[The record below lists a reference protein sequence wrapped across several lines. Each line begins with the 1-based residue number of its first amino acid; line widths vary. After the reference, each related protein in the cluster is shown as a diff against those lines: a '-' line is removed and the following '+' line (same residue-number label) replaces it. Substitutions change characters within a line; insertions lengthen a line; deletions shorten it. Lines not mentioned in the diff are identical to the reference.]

1 MNIITDSY
9 AKGKTHMRYL
19 VALSFLLTFSH
30 QASAQDVQPAPPE
43 QLSLD
48 IREAIVRVPV
58 TVKDAFNKEIT
69 GDVLVTTFRPQGPGP
84 FPLVVMN
91 HGRPGDPALRAQFP
105 RQRFEPIA
113 RFFIRKGFAVAVPQ
127 RLGYGVSASA
137 GDPED
142 EMSCNNPRYK
152 PAGDAAA
159 VQVLAVVAHM
169 RKEAD
174 IDPSRLVIMGQSLG
188 GFTTVATAATK
199 PDGLVAAIN
208 IAGGHGGN
216 PETRPGNPCQA
227 YLLENTFAAWGKTA
241 TAPMLWMYSE
251 NDKYFNPKNARA
263 WFDAFTKAG
272 AKAEFK
278 LMPPFGDD
286 GHALLVRANDLWQP
300 VVDEFLARH
309 GFTTPGAMGKP
320 AVTGLGKALD
330 AAAVPLISDKQ
341 RDETYQKYLA
351 AKSPKAFALGSGD
364 RLGYAWGDD
373 AMSKALGFC
382 QRRTGLPC
390 KLYAVDNDVVWVP

>member
-1 MNIITDSY
+1 
-9 AKGKTHMRYL
+9 MRYL

-30 QASAQDVQPAPPE
+30 QASAQDVQPAAPE

-91 HGRPGDPALRAQFP
+91 HGGSATPAQDPRPRY
-105 RQRFEPIA
+105 EPIA

-142 EMSCNNPRYK
+142 EMSCSNPRYQ

-208 IAGGHGGN
+208 IAGGSGGN
-216 PETRPGNPCQA
+216 PVTRPGNPCKA
-227 YLLENTFAAWGKTA
+227 YLLEYTFAAWGKTA

-251 NDKYFNPKNARA
+251 NDKFFNPKNSRA

-309 GFTTPGAMGKP
+309 GFTTPGVMSKP

-330 AAAVPLISDKQ
+330 AAAVPLISAKL
-341 RDETYQKYLA
+341 RDEAYPKYLA
-351 AKSPKAFALGSGD
+351 AKSPKALALGSGG
-364 RLGYAWGDD
+364 RLGYASGDD
-373 AMSKALGFC
+373 AMSNALGIC
-382 QRRTGLPC
+382 QRRTRLPC

>member
-1 MNIITDSY
+1 
-9 AKGKTHMRYL
+9 MRYL

-58 TVKDAFNKEIT
+58 TVKDAFNKEIS

-91 HGRPGDPALRAQFP
+91 HGRNSATRAQDP
-105 RQRFEPIA
+105 RPRSEPIA

-127 RLGYGVSASA
+127 RLGYGASASL

-142 EMSCNNPRYK
+142 HTSCESPRYQQ
-152 PAGDAAA
+152 AGDAAA
-159 VQVLAVVAHM
+159 VQVLAVVGHM

-174 IDPSRLVIMGQSLG
+174 IDPSRLVIMGQSFG
-188 GFTTVATAATK
+188 GFTTVAAAATK

-208 IAGGHGGN
+208 IAGGSGGN
-216 PETRPGNPCQA
+216 SVTRPGEPCNS
-227 YLLENTFAAWGKTA
+227 YRLGLTFAAWGKTA

-251 NDKYFNPKNARA
+251 NDKYFNPKNSRA

-286 GHALLVRANDLWQP
+286 GHALLMSANDLWQP

-320 AVTGLGKALD
+320 AVTGLGKAPD
-330 AAAVPLISDKQ
+330 AAAVPLISAKQ

-351 AKSPKAFALGSGD
+351 AKSPKAAALGSGG
-364 RLGYAWGDD
+364 RLGYASGDD
-373 AMSKALGFC
+373 AMSNALGIC

>member
-1 MNIITDSY
+1 
-9 AKGKTHMRYL
+9 MRYL

-30 QASAQDVQPAPPE
+30 QASAQDVQPAAPE

-58 TVKDAFNKEIT
+58 TVKNSFNKEIT

-137 GDPED
+137 GDPE
-142 EMSCNNPRYK
+142 ETVSCNNPGYQ

-174 IDPSRLVIMGQSLG
+174 IDPSRLVIMGQSFG
-188 GFTTVATAATK
+188 GFTTVAAAATK

-208 IAGGHGGN
+208 IAGGSGGN
-216 PETRPGNPCQA
+216 SVTRPGNPCQA
-227 YLLENTFAAWGKTA
+227 YLLEYTYAAWGKTA

-251 NDKYFNPKNARA
+251 NDQHFSPKNSRA

-286 GHALLVRANDLWQP
+286 GHALLLRANDLWQP

-309 GFTTPGAMGKP
+309 GFTTPGVMDKP

-330 AAAVPLISDKQ
+330 AAAVPLISSTR
-341 RDETYQKYLA
+341 RDEGYLRYLA
-351 AKSPKAFALGSGD
+351 AKSPKAFALGSG
-364 RLGYAWGDD
+364 GIFGGAWGDD
-373 AMSKALGFC
+373 AMSNALGIC

>member
-1 MNIITDSY
+1 
-9 AKGKTHMRYL
+9 MRYL
-19 VALSFLLTFSH
+19 VALSFLLTFSL

-58 TVKDAFNKEIT
+58 TVKDAFNKEIS

-91 HGRPGDPALRAQFP
+91 HGRDSATRAQAP
-105 RQRFEPIA
+105 RQRYEPIA

-142 EMSCNNPRYK
+142 SMSCNNPRYQ

-174 IDPSRLVIMGQSLG
+174 IDPGRLVIMGQSLG
-188 GFTTVATAATK
+188 GFTTVATAATR

-263 WFDAFTKAG
+263 WFEAFTKAG

-309 GFTTPGAMGKP
+309 GFTTPGVMGKP
-320 AVTGLGKALD
+320 AVWDEYGETSLAFLEYL
-330 AAAVPLISDKQ
+330 LIGVAGSLSHCLLN
-341 RDETYQKYLA
+341 REGIGR
-351 AKSPKAFALGSGD
+351 AKGIQS
-364 RLGYAWGDD
+364 
-373 AMSKALGFC
+373 
-382 QRRTGLPC
+382 
-390 KLYAVDNDVVWVP
+390 

>member
-9 AKGKTHMRYL
+9 AKGKPHMRYL
-19 VALSFLLTFSH
+19 VALSFLLTLSH

-48 IREAIVRVPV
+48 IREAIVRVHV

-91 HGRPGDPALRAQFP
+91 HGRNSATRAQDP
-105 RQRFEPIA
+105 RPRSEPIA

-174 IDPSRLVIMGQSLG
+174 IDPSRLVIMGDSVG

-286 GHALLVRANDLWQP
+286 GHALLLRANDLWQP

-309 GFTTPGAMGKP
+309 GFTTPGAMAKP
-320 AVTGLGKALD
+320 PVTGLGKALD
-330 AAAVPLISDKQ
+330 AAAVPLISSKR
-341 RDETYQKYLA
+341 RDEGYSKYLA
-351 AKSPKAFALGSGD
+351 AKSPKALALGSGG
-364 RLGYAWGDD
+364 RLGYASGDD
-373 AMSKALGFC
+373 AMSNALAIC

>member
-1 MNIITDSY
+1 MW
-9 AKGKTHMRYL
+9 YL

-30 QASAQDVQPAPPE
+30 QASAQDVQPAAPE

-137 GDPED
+137 GDPEHLT
-142 EMSCNNPRYK
+142 SCENPRYQ

-169 RKEAD
+169 RKDAD
-174 IDPSRLVIMGQSLG
+174 IDPNRLVIMGDSVG

-208 IAGGHGGN
+208 IAGGNGGN
-216 PETRPGNPCQA
+216 PVTPGNPCKA
-227 YLLENTFAAWGKTA
+227 HLLESTFAAWGKTA

-251 NDKYFNPKNARA
+251 NDQYFNPKNARA

-309 GFTTPGAMGKP
+309 GFTTPGAMAKP

-330 AAAVPLISDKQ
+330 AAAVPLISSKR
-341 RDETYQKYLA
+341 RDEGYLRYLA
-351 AKSPKAFALGSGD
+351 AKSPKAFALGSG
-364 RLGYAWGDD
+364 GIFGGAWGDD
-373 AMSKALGFC
+373 AMSNALGLC

>member
-1 MNIITDSY
+1 
-9 AKGKTHMRYL
+9 MRYL

-58 TVKDAFNKEIT
+58 TVKDAFNKEIS

-91 HGRPGDPALRAQFP
+91 HGRNSATRAQDP
-105 RQRFEPIA
+105 RPRSEPIA

-127 RLGYGVSASA
+127 RLGYGASASL

-142 EMSCNNPRYK
+142 HTSCESPRYQQ
-152 PAGDAAA
+152 AGDAAA
-159 VQVLAVVAHM
+159 VQVLAVVGHM

-174 IDPSRLVIMGQSLG
+174 IDPSRLVIMGQSFG
-188 GFTTVATAATK
+188 GFTTVAAAATK

-208 IAGGHGGN
+208 IAGGSGGN
-216 PETRPGNPCQA
+216 SVTRPGEPCNS
-227 YLLENTFAAWGKTA
+227 YRLGLTFAAWGKTA

-251 NDKYFNPKNARA
+251 NDKYFNPKNSRA

-320 AVTGLGKALD
+320 AVTGLGKAPD
-330 AAAVPLISDKQ
+330 AAAVPLISAKQ

-351 AKSPKAFALGSGD
+351 AKSPKAAALGSGG
-364 RLGYAWGDD
+364 RLGYASGDD
-373 AMSKALGFC
+373 AMSNALGIC

>member
-1 MNIITDSY
+1 MNIITNSY

-19 VALSFLLTFSH
+19 VALSFLLTFSL

-58 TVKDAFNKEIT
+58 TVKDAFNKEIS

-91 HGRPGDPALRAQFP
+91 HGRDSATRAQAP
-105 RQRFEPIA
+105 RQRYEPIA

-142 EMSCNNPRYK
+142 SMSCNNPRYQ

-174 IDPSRLVIMGQSLG
+174 IDPGRLVIMGQSLG
-188 GFTTVATAATK
+188 GFTTVATAATR
-199 PDGLVAAIN
+199 PDGLAAAIN

-263 WFDAFTKAG
+263 WFEAFTKAG

-309 GFTTPGAMGKP
+309 GFTTPGVMGKP

-330 AAAVPLISDKQ
+330 ATAVPLISSKQ
-341 RDETYQKYLA
+341 RDETYPKYLA
-351 AKSPKAFALGSGD
+351 AKSPKAFALGSGG

-373 AMSKALGFC
+373 AMSNALGFC

>member
-1 MNIITDSY
+1 
-9 AKGKTHMRYL
+9 MRYL

-30 QASAQDVQPAPPE
+30 HASAQDVQPAPPE

-69 GDVLVTTFRPQGPGP
+69 GDVLLTTFRPQGPGP

-91 HGRPGDPALRAQFP
+91 HGRDSDTRAQAP
-105 RQRFEPIA
+105 RQRFEPVA

-127 RLGYGVSASA
+127 RLGYGASASL

-142 EMSCNNPRYK
+142 HTSCESPRYQ

-159 VQVLAVVAHM
+159 AQVLAVVAHM

-174 IDPSRLVIMGQSLG
+174 IDPSRLVIMGQSVG
-188 GFTTVATAATK
+188 GFTTVAAAATK

-208 IAGGHGGN
+208 IAGGSGGN
-216 PETRPGNPCQA
+216 PVTRPGNPCKA
-227 YLLENTFAAWGKTA
+227 YLLEYTFAAWGKTA

-251 NDKYFNPKNARA
+251 NDKFFNPKNARA

-309 GFTTPGAMGKP
+309 GFTTPGAMRKP

-330 AAAVPLISDKQ
+330 AAAVPLISAKQ
-341 RDETYQKYLA
+341 RDEGYSQYLA
-351 AKSPKAFALGSGD
+351 AKSPKAVALGSG
-364 RLGYAWGDD
+364 GIFGGAWGDD
-373 AMSKALGFC
+373 AMSKALGLC

-390 KLYAVDNDVVWVP
+390 KLYAVDDDVVWVP

>member
-1 MNIITDSY
+1 MNIVTDSY

-91 HGRPGDPALRAQFP
+91 HGRDSGTRAQAP
-105 RQRFEPIA
+105 RPRFEPIA

-137 GDPED
+137 GDPD
-142 EMSCNNPRYK
+142 DHTGCQNPRYQ

-159 VQVLAVVAHM
+159 VQVLAVVEHM

-174 IDPSRLVIMGQSLG
+174 IDPSRLVIMGQSFG
-188 GFTTVATAATK
+188 GFTTVAAAATK

-208 IAGGHGGN
+208 IAGGSGGN
-216 PETRPGNPCQA
+216 SVTRPGNPCRA
-227 YLLENTFAAWGKTA
+227 HLLEYTYAAWGKTA

-251 NDKYFNPKNARA
+251 NDQYFNPKNARA

-286 GHALLVRANDLWQP
+286 GHALLERANDLWQP

-309 GFTTPGAMGKP
+309 GFTTPGVMDKP

-330 AAAVPLISDKQ
+330 AAAVPLISSKR
-341 RDETYQKYLA
+341 RDEGYSRYLA
-351 AKSPKAFALGSGD
+351 AKSPKAFALGSG
-364 RLGYAWGDD
+364 GIFGGAWGDD
-373 AMSKALGFC
+373 AMSKALGLC

>member
-1 MNIITDSY
+1 
-9 AKGKTHMRYL
+9 MRYL
-19 VALSFLLTFSH
+19 VALSFLLTLSH

-48 IREAIVRVPV
+48 IREAIVRVHV

-91 HGRPGDPALRAQFP
+91 HGRPGAAALRAQDP

-137 GDPED
+137 GDPEHLT
-142 EMSCNNPRYK
+142 SCENPRYQ

-169 RKEAD
+169 RKDAD
-174 IDPSRLVIMGQSLG
+174 IDPNRLVIMGDSVG

-208 IAGGHGGN
+208 IAGGNGGN
-216 PETRPGNPCQA
+216 PVTPGNPCKA
-227 YLLENTFAAWGKTA
+227 HLLESTFAAWGKTA

-330 AAAVPLISDKQ
+330 AAAVPLISSKR
-341 RDETYQKYLA
+341 RDEGYLRYLA
-351 AKSPKAFALGSGD
+351 AKSPKAFALGSG
-364 RLGYAWGDD
+364 GIFGGAWGDD
-373 AMSKALGFC
+373 AMSNALGLC

>member
-1 MNIITDSY
+1 
-9 AKGKTHMRYL
+9 MRYL
-19 VALSFLLTFSH
+19 VALSFLLTLSH

-48 IREAIVRVPV
+48 IREAIVRVHV

-91 HGRPGDPALRAQFP
+91 HGRKSSTRAQDP
-105 RQRFEPIA
+105 RQRYEPIA

-137 GDPED
+137 GDPEHLT
-142 EMSCNNPRYK
+142 SCENPRYQ

-174 IDPSRLVIMGQSLG
+174 IDPNRLVIMGDSVG

-208 IAGGHGGN
+208 IAGGNGGN
-216 PETRPGNPCQA
+216 PVTPGNPCKA
-227 YLLENTFAAWGKTA
+227 HLLESTFAAWGKTA

-251 NDKYFNPKNARA
+251 NDQYFNPKNARA

-309 GFTTPGAMGKP
+309 GFTTPGVMGKP

-330 AAAVPLISDKQ
+330 AAAVPLISSKR
-341 RDETYQKYLA
+341 RDEGYLRYLA
-351 AKSPKAFALGSGD
+351 AKSPKAFALGSG
-364 RLGYAWGDD
+364 GIFGGAWGDD
-373 AMSKALGFC
+373 AMSNALGLC

>member
-1 MNIITDSY
+1 
-9 AKGKTHMRYL
+9 MRYL

-30 QASAQDVQPAPPE
+30 QASAQGVQPAPPE

-91 HGRPGDPALRAQFP
+91 HGGSATRAQAP
-105 RQRFEPIA
+105 RPRYEPIA

-127 RLGYGVSASA
+127 RLGYGLSASA
-137 GDPED
+137 GYPENL
-142 EMSCNNPRYK
+142 MSCENPLYQ

-159 VQVLAVVAHM
+159 VQVLAVVAHI

-174 IDPSRLVIMGQSLG
+174 IDPSRLVIMGDSVG
-188 GFTTVATAATK
+188 GFATVAVAATK

-208 IAGGHGGN
+208 IAGGSGGDSL
-216 PETRPGNPCQA
+216 TRPGNPCQA
-227 YLLENTFAAWGKTA
+227 HLLEYTYAAWGKTA

-251 NDKYFNPKNARA
+251 NDQYFNPKNARA

-286 GHALLVRANDLWQP
+286 GHDLLGRANDLWQP

-309 GFTTPGAMGKP
+309 GFTTPGVMGKP

-330 AAAVPLISDKQ
+330 AAAVPLISSKR
-341 RDETYQKYLA
+341 RDEGYSKYLA
-351 AKSPKAFALGSGD
+351 AKSPKAFALGSDG
-364 RLGYAWGDD
+364 LFGGVWGDD
-373 AMSKALGFC
+373 AMSKALGLC
-382 QRRTGLPC
+382 QRSTGLPC

>member
-1 MNIITDSY
+1 
-9 AKGKTHMRYL
+9 MRYL
-19 VALSFLLTFSH
+19 VALSFLLTLSH

-48 IREAIVRVPV
+48 IREAIVRVHV

-91 HGRPGDPALRAQFP
+91 HGRPGAAALRAQDP

-137 GDPED
+137 GDPEHLT
-142 EMSCNNPRYK
+142 SCENPRYQ

-174 IDPSRLVIMGQSLG
+174 IDPNRLVIMGDSVG

-208 IAGGHGGN
+208 IAGGNGGN
-216 PETRPGNPCQA
+216 PVTPGNPCKA
-227 YLLENTFAAWGKTA
+227 HLLESTFAAWGKTA

-251 NDKYFNPKNARA
+251 NDQYFNPKNARA

-309 GFTTPGAMGKP
+309 GFTTPGVMGKP

-330 AAAVPLISDKQ
+330 AAAVPLISSKR
-341 RDETYQKYLA
+341 RDDGYLRYLA
-351 AKSPKAFALGSGD
+351 AKSPKAFALGSG
-364 RLGYAWGDD
+364 GIFGGAWGDD
-373 AMSKALGFC
+373 AMSNALGLC

>member
-1 MNIITDSY
+1 MW
-9 AKGKTHMRYL
+9 YL

-30 QASAQDVQPAPPE
+30 QASAQDVQPAAPE

-137 GDPED
+137 GDPE
-142 EMSCNNPRYK
+142 ETVSCNNPGYQ

-174 IDPSRLVIMGQSLG
+174 IDPSRLVIMGQSFG
-188 GFTTVATAATK
+188 GFATVAAAATK

-208 IAGGHGGN
+208 IAGGSGGN
-216 PETRPGNPCQA
+216 SVTRPGTPCQA
-227 YLLENTFAAWGKTA
+227 YLLEYTFAAWGKTA

-286 GHALLVRANDLWQP
+286 GHALLLRANDLWQP

-330 AAAVPLISDKQ
+330 AAAVPLISAKQ
-341 RDETYQKYLA
+341 RDETYPKYIA
-351 AKSPKAFALGSGD
+351 AKSPKALALGSGG
-364 RLGYAWGDD
+364 RLGYASGDD
-373 AMSKALGFC
+373 AMSNALAIC

>member
-1 MNIITDSY
+1 
-9 AKGKTHMRYL
+9 MRYL
-19 VALSFLLTFSH
+19 VALSFLLTLSH

-48 IREAIVRVPV
+48 IREAIVRVHV

-91 HGRPGDPALRAQFP
+91 HGRPGAAALRAQDP

-137 GDPED
+137 GDPEHLT
-142 EMSCNNPRYK
+142 SCENPRYQ

-169 RKEAD
+169 RKDAD
-174 IDPSRLVIMGQSLG
+174 IDPNRLVIMGDSVG

-208 IAGGHGGN
+208 IAGGNGGN
-216 PETRPGNPCQA
+216 PVTPGNPCKA
-227 YLLENTFAAWGKTA
+227 HLLESTFAAWGKTA

-251 NDKYFNPKNARA
+251 NDQYFNPKNARA

-309 GFTTPGAMGKP
+309 GFTTPGVMGKP

-330 AAAVPLISDKQ
+330 AAAVPLISSKR
-341 RDETYQKYLA
+341 RDEGYLRYLA
-351 AKSPKAFALGSGD
+351 AKSPKAFALGSG
-364 RLGYAWGDD
+364 GIFGGAWGDD
-373 AMSKALGFC
+373 AMSNALGLC

>member
-1 MNIITDSY
+1 
-9 AKGKTHMRYL
+9 MRYL

-30 QASAQDVQPAPPE
+30 QASAQDVQPAAPE

-58 TVKDAFNKEIT
+58 TVKNAFNKEIT

-91 HGRPGDPALRAQFP
+91 HGRNSATRAQDP

-142 EMSCNNPRYK
+142 SMSCNNPRYQ

-174 IDPSRLVIMGQSLG
+174 IDP
-188 GFTTVATAATK
+188 VA
-199 PDGLVAAIN
+199 LSSWAI
-208 IAGGHGGN
+208 
-216 PETRPGNPCQA
+216 R
-227 YLLENTFAAWGKTA
+227 
-241 TAPMLWMYSE
+241 
-251 NDKYFNPKNARA
+251 
-263 WFDAFTKAG
+263 
-272 AKAEFK
+272 
-278 LMPPFGDD
+278 
-286 GHALLVRANDLWQP
+286 
-300 VVDEFLARH
+300 
-309 GFTTPGAMGKP
+309 
-320 AVTGLGKALD
+320 
-330 AAAVPLISDKQ
+330 
-341 RDETYQKYLA
+341 
-351 AKSPKAFALGSGD
+351 
-364 RLGYAWGDD
+364 
-373 AMSKALGFC
+373 
-382 QRRTGLPC
+382 
-390 KLYAVDNDVVWVP
+390 

>member
-1 MNIITDSY
+1 MW
-9 AKGKTHMRYL
+9 YL
-19 VALSFLLTFSH
+19 VALSFLLIFSH
-30 QASAQDVQPAPPE
+30 QASAQDVQPAAPE

-91 HGRPGDPALRAQFP
+91 HGRKSATRAQDP

-137 GDPED
+137 GDPEHLT
-142 EMSCNNPRYK
+142 SCENPRYQ

-169 RKEAD
+169 RKDAD
-174 IDPSRLVIMGQSLG
+174 IDPNRLVIMGDSVG

-208 IAGGHGGN
+208 IAGGNGGN
-216 PETRPGNPCQA
+216 PVTPGNPCKA
-227 YLLENTFAAWGKTA
+227 HLLESTFAAWGKTA

-251 NDKYFNPKNARA
+251 NDQYFNPKNARA

-309 GFTTPGAMGKP
+309 GFTTPGVMGKP

-330 AAAVPLISDKQ
+330 AAAVPLISSKR
-341 RDETYQKYLA
+341 RDEGYSKYLA
-351 AKSPKAFALGSGD
+351 AKSPKAFALGSGG
-364 RLGYAWGDD
+364 RLGYASGDD
-373 AMSKALGFC
+373 AMSNALAIC

>member
-1 MNIITDSY
+1 MW
-9 AKGKTHMRYL
+9 YL

-30 QASAQDVQPAPPE
+30 QASAQDVQPAAPE

-142 EMSCNNPRYK
+142 QMSCNNPRYQ

-174 IDPSRLVIMGQSLG
+174 IDPSRLVIMGNSVG

-208 IAGGHGGN
+208 IAGGHGGD
-216 PETRPGNPCQA
+216 PKTRPGNPCGA
-227 YLLENTFAAWGKTA
+227 YLLESTFAAWGKTA

-251 NDKYFNPKNARA
+251 NDKFFNPKNSRA

-286 GHALLVRANDLWQP
+286 GHALLLRANDLWQP

-309 GFTTPGAMGKP
+309 GFTTPGAMAKP
-320 AVTGLGKALD
+320 PVTGLGKALD
-330 AAAVPLISDKQ
+330 AAAVPLISSKR
-341 RDETYQKYLA
+341 RDEGYSKYLA
-351 AKSPKAFALGSGD
+351 AKSPKAFALGSDG
-364 RLGYAWGDD
+364 LFGGAWGDD
-373 AMSKALGFC
+373 AMSIALGLC

>member
-1 MNIITDSY
+1 
-9 AKGKTHMRYL
+9 MRYL
-19 VALSFLLTFSH
+19 VALSFLLTLSH

-48 IREAIVRVPV
+48 IREAIVRVHV

-169 RKEAD
+169 RKDAD
-174 IDPSRLVIMGQSLG
+174 IDPNRLVIMGDSVG

-208 IAGGHGGN
+208 IAGGNGGN
-216 PETRPGNPCQA
+216 PVTPGNPCKA
-227 YLLENTFAAWGKTA
+227 HLLESTFAAWGKTA

-251 NDKYFNPKNARA
+251 NDQYFNPKNARA

-309 GFTTPGAMGKP
+309 GFTTPGVMGKP

-330 AAAVPLISDKQ
+330 AAAVPLISSKR
-341 RDETYQKYLA
+341 RDEGYLRYLA
-351 AKSPKAFALGSGD
+351 AKSPKAFALGSG
-364 RLGYAWGDD
+364 GIFGGAWGDD
-373 AMSKALGFC
+373 AMSNALGLC

>member
-1 MNIITDSY
+1 MW
-9 AKGKTHMRYL
+9 YL

-30 QASAQDVQPAPPE
+30 QASAQDVQPAAPE

-137 GDPED
+137 GDPEHLT
-142 EMSCNNPRYK
+142 SCENPRYQ

-188 GFTTVATAATK
+188 GFTTVATAATR

-216 PETRPGNPCQA
+216 PETRPGNPCGA
-227 YLLENTFAAWGKTA
+227 YLLEYTFAAWGKTA

-251 NDKYFNPKNARA
+251 NDKYINPKNSRA

-330 AAAVPLISDKQ
+330 AAAVPLISAKQ
-341 RDETYQKYLA
+341 RDETYPKYLA
-351 AKSPKAFALGSGD
+351 AKSPKAFALGSGG
-364 RLGYAWGDD
+364 RLGYASGDD
-373 AMSKALGFC
+373 AMSNALAIC

>member
-1 MNIITDSY
+1 
-9 AKGKTHMRYL
+9 MRYL

-91 HGRPGDPALRAQFP
+91 HGRKTSTRAQDP
-105 RQRFEPIA
+105 RQRYEPIA

-142 EMSCNNPRYK
+142 EMSCNNPRYQ

-188 GFTTVATAATK
+188 GFTTVATAATR

-216 PETRPGNPCQA
+216 PVTRPGNPCKA
-227 YLLENTFAAWGKTA
+227 YLLESTFAAWGKTA

-251 NDKYFNPKNARA
+251 NDKYFNPKNSRA

-330 AAAVPLISDKQ
+330 AAAVPLISAKQ
-341 RDETYQKYLA
+341 RDETYPKYLA
-351 AKSPKAFALGSGD
+351 AKSPKAFALGSGG
-364 RLGYAWGDD
+364 RLGYASGDD
-373 AMSKALGFC
+373 AMSNALGIC

-390 KLYAVDNDVVWVP
+390 NLYAVDNDVVWVP